1 MFYLAYYRIFQH
13 FTGMDETDQK
23 LINLLKNNGR
33 ESTTSLAR
41 MLKLSRSTVQD
52 RISRLEDRGIIAG
65 YTIRFNEDYR
75 RRRITAH
82 VLIQLNP
89 KFAARIVQN
98 LKKNPLIKAAYA
110 VSGIYDMIAMITAET
125 TGEIDHTLDEIGR
138 MEGIKKTTSSIVLS
152 TKFEI

>member
-1 MFYLAYYRIFQH
+1 MV
-13 FTGMDETDQK
+13 MDTTDQK

-41 MLKLSRSTVQD
+41 MMGMSRSTVQD

-65 YTIRFNEDYR
+65 YTIRFNPDYNR
-75 RRRITAH
+75 RQITAH
-82 VLIQLNP
+82 VLMLLNP
-89 KFAARIVQN
+89 KFADQILQN
-98 LKKNPLIKAAYA
+98 LKKIPLIKAVYA
-110 VSGIYDMIAMITAET
+110 VSGIYDMIVLVRAET
-125 TGEIDHTLDEIGR
+125 TEEIDSTLDEIGR

>member
-1 MFYLAYYRIFQH
+1 
-13 FTGMDETDQK
+13 MDDTDQK

-33 ESTTSLAR
+33 ESTTALAR

-52 RISRLEDRGIIAG
+52 RIARLEDRGIIAG
-65 YTIRFNEDYR
+65 YTIRFNADYNR
-75 RRRITAH
+75 HRITAH

-89 KFAARIVQN
+89 KFAVQIVHN
-98 LKKNPLIKAAYA
+98 LRKNPLIKAVYA
-110 VSGIYDMIAMITAET
+110 VSGIYDMIALVTAET
-125 TGEIDHTLDEIGR
+125 TGEIDHTLDDIGK